1 MEITEHNEIASIAQ
15 DSPEDETCQVFVVNR
30 DLVEKL
36 KREPSNAPASAALF
50 KTLGDESRCIILT
63 ALSKCRELC
72 VCDLSVL
79 TDLSMPT
86 VSHHLRKLREQGFV
100 GSRREGKLVFYQ
112 LIDEDVRVLLRV
124 AATRGLVATSQP
136 RF

>member
-1 MEITEHNEIASIAQ
+1 MSMEVKLQGFIEKIT
-15 DSPEDETCQVFVVNR
+15 DESQTEESCQVFVVNR
-30 DLVEKL
+30 ELVTKL
-36 KREPSNAPASAALF
+36 KREIPGAAASAALF

-100 GSRREGKLVFYQ
+100 ESRREGKLVFYQ

-124 AATRGLVATSQP
+124 AATRGLVATS
-136 RF
+136 

>member
-1 MEITEHNEIASIAQ
+1 MEMIGHNVLSDLTEKDTA
-15 DSPEDETCQVFVVNR
+15 DDTCQVFVVNR
-30 DLVEKL
+30 ELVARLQHEL
-36 KREPSNAPASAALF
+36 AGAADAATLF
-50 KTLGDESRCIILT
+50 KTLGDESRCTMLT

-79 TDLSMPT
+79 TGLSMPT

-100 GSRREGKLVFYQ
+100 DSRREGKLVFYQ

-124 AATRGLVATSQP
+124 AGTRHLAAQ
-136 RF
+136 R